1 MNLKPGYIFALI
13 ILGFITSC
21 GHKTKYSC
29 DDESYKECNADSLFD
44 EIGILSINELTSFVS
59 TYNWTISRGKED
71 NDSVFVRDQK
81 NRLIFESKAN
91 ELQNIHG
98 YGKFY
103 SLSPDCGI
111 TAYFLNGERLG
122 PRTVRFSEHE
132 NEFLYTFSTSS
143 GEELFSYLQCEKGVE
158 LTGHDEIN
166 SMLIMYDG
174 TIKLLQGVPFE
185 INIYVPAPPGTQA
198 IVEFSLDSLFSKTN
212 TYQAHPSI
220 RELFTP
226 EILPESTGEVN
237 IFYRYTLFNK
247 SDSILFREIVPI
259 TLTVETPIL
268 TKK

>member
-13 ILGFITSC
+13 LLGFFTAC
-21 GHKTKYSC
+21 GNKTNYPC
-29 DDESYKECNADSLFD
+29 EDESYEECSADSLFD
-44 EIGILSINELTSFVS
+44 EIGILSIDELTSFGNK
-59 TYNWTISRGKED
+59 YNWTISRGKED
-71 NDSVFVRDQK
+71 NDSVFVRDQN

-103 SLSPDCGI
+103 SLSAECGI
-111 TAYFLNGERLG
+111 TVYFLNGERLG
-122 PRTVRFSEHE
+122 PRTVRLSEVE

-166 SMLIMYDG
+166 SMLILYDG

-212 TYQAHPSI
+212 T
-220 RELFTP
+220 
-226 EILPESTGEVN
+226 
-237 IFYRYTLFNK
+237 
-247 SDSILFREIVPI
+247 
-259 TLTVETPIL
+259 
-268 TKK
+268 